1 MKKFK
6 CMSAM
11 SVLVAVLVLG
21 GCASDE
27 VMSPDE
33 PQPELVTPNIE
44 APETL
49 PVVTIEFEGFGTV
62 KAELYPH
69 IAPNTVNNFISLA
82 NSGYYD
88 GVIVH
93 RIEEDFVLQM
103 GDPTGTGAGGPGYS
117 IEGEFTGNGVAND
130 LKHTKGVLSMAR
142 AQDPNSAGSQFF
154 VMLEDAPHLDGAYAS
169 FGKVTEGLE
178 VVEAI
183 EAVERVN
190 GTSKPLEDVIMT
202 SVSVETFG
210 VNYEEP
216 VTIKE

>member
-1 MKKFK
+1 
-6 CMSAM
+6 MSAM

-21 GCASDE
+21 GCASAE
-27 VMSPDE
+27 VTSPDE
-33 PQPELVTPNIE
+33 PQTELVTPNVE
-44 APETL
+44 VPETL

-103 GDPTGTGAGGPGYS
+103 GDPTGTGAGGPGYN
-117 IEGEFTGNGVAND
+117 IEGEFSGNGITND
-130 LKHTKGVLSMAR
+130 LKHTQGVLSMAR

-154 VMLEDAPHLDGAYAS
+154 IMLEDAPHLDGAYAS
-169 FGKVTEGLE
+169 FGKVTEGLA

-190 GTSKPLEDVIMT
+190 GTSKPLEEVVMT